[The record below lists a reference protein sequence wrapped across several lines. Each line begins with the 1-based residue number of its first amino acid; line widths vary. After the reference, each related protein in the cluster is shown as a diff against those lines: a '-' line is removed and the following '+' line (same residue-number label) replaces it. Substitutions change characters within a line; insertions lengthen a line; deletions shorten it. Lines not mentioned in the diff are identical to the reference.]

1 MTSRERVLTA
11 LAHKEPDRVP
21 VDYWATPEVTDLL
34 LRHFDLKTC
43 DQLLDHLDVD
53 LRVIPGPAYIGPPF
67 ARHPD
72 GTVED
77 IWGVPRVEKSYGE
90 EGRRGVYKEVTTPPL
105 AGATRVADVVN
116 YAKWP
121 RAEWFDYSGIAEQ
134 CKQYPGRAIV
144 FVGDRLN
151 RTSLLKAAMYL
162 RGTADI
168 LLDLIENPAIAEAI
182 FEKIAE
188 FYLEY
193 NRRVFEAALRPCSG
207 PPRARRGAA
216 DGGIDIFMSG
226 DDFGTQSG
234 LFVRHE
240 TWKRFFAP
248 GLRRYW
254 ALARKYGVKVMH
266 HSCGSIKPLIPDM
279 IEMGLDVLNPIQ
291 PGVADMDPRD
301 LKARFGS
308 RLSFHGAM
316 DIQKTLPFGSVEDVR
331 AEVRDR
337 IEALASD
344 GGFIICTAHNIQV
357 DTPLKNILALF
368 EAYREYGRRT

>member
-11 LAHKEPDRVP
+11 LSHKTPDRVP
-21 VDYWATPEVTDLL
+21 VDYWATPEVTELL
-34 LRHFDLKTC
+34 LKHFGLAAR
-43 DQLLDHLDVD
+43 DQLLDHLDAD

-67 ARHPD
+67 ARHAD
-72 GTVED
+72 GAEED
-77 IWGVPRVEKSYGE
+77 IWGVPRIEKSYGDSN
-90 EGRRGVYKEVTTPPL
+90 RRGVYKEVTVPPL
-105 AGATRVADVVN
+105 VGATSVRDVLN
-116 YAKWP
+116 YPKWP
-121 RAEWFDYSGIAEQ
+121 RPEWFDYSEVARQ

-162 RGTADI
+162 RGTAEI
-168 LLDLIENPAIAEAI
+168 LGDLVESPAMAEAI
-182 FEKIAE
+182 FAKVAE

-193 NRRVFEAALRPCSG
+193 NKRVFE
-207 PPRARRGAA
+207 AA

-240 TWKRFFAP
+240 MWKRFFAP

-301 LKARFGS
+301 LKARFGA
-308 RLSFHGAM
+308 RLSFHGSI
-316 DIQKTLPFGSVEDVR
+316 DIQKTLPFGTPADVR

-337 IEALASD
+337 MQALAPG
-344 GGFIICTAHNIQV
+344 GGFIICTAHNIQL
-357 DTPLKNILALF
+357 DTPLENILALF
-368 EAYREYGRRT
+368 DAYREFGARCLAL